1 MSASDLS
8 QLAPPPS
15 RTLKGEDAP
24 LPLREN
30 NGFDAAAFDAA
41 LLAGNGSELVAA
53 GAGGLCADA
62 TSAASTPAH
71 SNRDGANVV
80 AALNFNAKRV
90 PFSPFDEAT
99 DGKLGS
105 VYTRVTEA
113 LLHRG
118 DWDRRPALRN
128 KATGEL
134 KLPGSYG
141 LLLGTAQGK
150 GVPWGRLGYGVWPPP
165 LVNYCRGFDML
176 TRKGKMQSTLE
187 QGREQFEGAWPPG
200 MPKELTEGAAVRDP
214 SNVWDLCPPSF
225 VFHPSKGE
233 ANPRQALREAYAQ
246 RASAAVAKHAADP
259 SSLPNGPEDGNRWIL
274 KPSEGAKGE
283 GIFIENTLEAIE
295 AHLDR
300 QEAKAG
306 EGEAVSSWVVQQYI
320 HNPLLLKAGGRKFDM
335 RCWVLVDSSYGIH
348 LYRHG
353 VLRVASARYDP
364 NDVNN
369 RFAHLTNHCIATEH
383 EEYGKYEPTNE
394 LFYQAFDQELK
405 ERYPSHAKQA
415 QGVQLFGECEDDA
428 ASAPTPPTVAPVAA
442 ATDDDDE
449 PEDCVSSYRAPN
461 AAAAP
466 PPTAPSAA
474 AGGGAEAGSV
484 LEAVVLPQIRRHIVQ
499 TMLAARDRLEC
510 DGEYYRPFQLYG
522 YDFLVDD
529 DLRVWL
535 CEINASPAVADELLP
550 ALVDD
555 LIRTA
560 VDPFFPPNDELLKEG
575 REAYDRRAK
584 EARAQ
589 SRRECFECLFQP
601 APKPEEPPHEVETG
615 PA

>member
-15 RTLKGEDAP
+15 RALKGEDAP

-41 LLAGNGSELVAA
+41 LANGGDPMTAL
-53 GAGGLCADA
+53 GGGGLCADA
-62 TSAASTPAH
+62 VSAASTPAQ

-105 VYTRVTEA
+105 VYTRVTET

-176 TRKGKMQSTLE
+176 TRKGKMQATLE
-187 QGREQFEGAWPPG
+187 QGREQFEGSWPPG
-200 MPKELTEGAAVRDP
+200 MPEELTKGPSLHDP
-214 SNVWDLCPPSF
+214 ADNVWELCPPSF

-233 ANPRQALREAYAQ
+233 ANPREALREAYAQ
-246 RASAAVAKHAADP
+246 RAVSAAAKHAADP
-259 SSLPNGPEDGNRWIL
+259 TAFPNGPADGNRWIL

-283 GIFIENTLEAIE
+283 GIFIESTLEAIE
-295 AHLDR
+295 AHLDK
-300 QEAKAG
+300 QEAKAS

-320 HNPLLLKAGGRKFDM
+320 HNPLLLERGGRKFDM
-335 RCWVLVDSSYGIH
+335 RCWVLVDASYGIH

-353 VLRVASARYDP
+353 VLRVASAAYDP
-364 NDVNN
+364 TDVNN

-394 LFYQAFDQELK
+394 LFYAAFDDELRR
-405 ERYPSHAKQA
+405 RYPQHAARAK
-415 QGVQLFGECEDDA
+415 GVRLFGGDGEEGEGGAQAGPASED
-428 ASAPTPPTVAPVAA
+428 V
-442 ATDDDDE
+442 DE
-449 PEDCVSSYRAPN
+449 PEDCVSSYRAP
-461 AAAAP
+461 
-466 PPTAPSAA
+466 SAA
-474 AGGGAEAGSV
+474 SASATKGSRVAQEEDESGSV
-484 LEAVVLPQIRRHIVQ
+484 LESVVLPQIRRHIVQ
-499 TMLAARDRLEC
+499 TMLAARERLES

-522 YDFLVDD
+522 YDFLVDAE
-529 DLRVWL
+529 LRVWL

-560 VDPFFPPNDELLKEG
+560 IDPFFAPNDDLLKEG
-575 REAYDRRAK
+575 RAAYDRAAK
-584 EARAQ
+584 DAKAP
-589 SRRECFECLFQP
+589 SRRECFECLF
-601 APKPEEPPHEVETG
+601 KPEPKAEEAHY
-615 PA
+615 